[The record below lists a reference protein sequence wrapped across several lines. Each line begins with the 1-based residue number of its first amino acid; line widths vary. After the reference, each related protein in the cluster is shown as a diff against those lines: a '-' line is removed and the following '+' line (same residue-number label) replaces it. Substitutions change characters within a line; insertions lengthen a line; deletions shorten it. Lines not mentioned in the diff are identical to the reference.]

1 MCIFLLFLFYHV
13 DSDFLEQQQK
23 QTSAS
28 SNLPIKVYAEKSQ
41 KSRTDLQRKQTF
53 NYETLF
59 PDFYYSFCQ
68 NGWFYKICPNFAP
81 GSGVE
86 SW

>member
-41 KSRTDLQRKQTF
+41 KSRTDLQSKQTF

-68 NGWFYKICPNFAP
+68 NGWFYKICPNFAL